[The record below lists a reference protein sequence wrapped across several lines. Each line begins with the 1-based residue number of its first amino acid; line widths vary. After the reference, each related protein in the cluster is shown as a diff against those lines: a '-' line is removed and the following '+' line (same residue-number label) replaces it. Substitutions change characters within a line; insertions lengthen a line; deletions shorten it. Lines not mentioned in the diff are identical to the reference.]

1 MTPFLKK
8 KNYLYK
14 YILTPVRTTL
24 KNSHSCEKI
33 MNKIKE
39 EKMALSNIKVNP
51 NKYIKDLNCKSGL
64 LKDKF
69 KQMLEKG
76 ETNFKLDDLRKP
88 SINYL
93 KRNQNEIRSNLKIK
107 ENSSEI
113 KIISDNFN
121 GNKNFALLEI
131 LSDNQNKL
139 VLTPLKVYS
148 NYSDRK
154 NAESDLKLLYSE
166 NQYKNFVYHPYNTEF
181 MDALKD
187 DVEKEKKDIFSDLL

>member
-1 MTPFLKK
+1 
-8 KNYLYK
+8 
-14 YILTPVRTTL
+14 
-24 KNSHSCEKI
+24 
-33 MNKIKE
+33 
-39 EKMALSNIKVNP
+39 
-51 NKYIKDLNCKSGL
+51 
-64 LKDKF
+64 
-69 KQMLEKG
+69 MLEKG